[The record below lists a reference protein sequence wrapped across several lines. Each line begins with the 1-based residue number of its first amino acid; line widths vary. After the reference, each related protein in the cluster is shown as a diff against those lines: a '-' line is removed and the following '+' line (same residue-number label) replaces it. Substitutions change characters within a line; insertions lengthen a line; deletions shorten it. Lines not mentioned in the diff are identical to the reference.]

1 MENQSF
7 AMKGGE
13 GPHSYLQNSSLQRN
27 AIEAQKKLI
36 EEAIANNFNPIITH
50 TQNPTN
56 LICIADFGCS
66 TGPNTF
72 IAIQTIIQAI
82 QSHYV
87 PNITVTNRDNMNL
100 DSRFHKLN
108 PYDETLEFLVFFND
122 QVPKEI
128 MDRSSAW
135 NKGMIHCTNTPMEV
149 REAYEA
155 QFKEDFESFL
165 DARAQEVIGNGLMA
179 LQLATTPDMIV
190 ESSDIDPNIVFEL
203 LGSSLMDMAKV
214 GIISEDKVDSFN
226 LPIIY
231 PPIKGVKEIVE
242 RNEFFSIETM
252 EALNFEDFYAFP
264 NPNIF
269 VSIYRAVVEDL
280 IEKHFGGAIVDDLFD
295 RFTQKV
301 VEFPEILNPNNFKMV
316 LLFVLLKRKIDTI
329 EAEGAYGRGVEVF
342 VVVEVSNRSCRRRR
356 TSSWDWI
363 SAERGSTV
371 GICRFHRKGNEEDEA
386 EQLSPTAPPTTT
398 AVLWLNSP

>member
-27 AIEAQKKLI
+27 AIEAQKKVI

-56 LICIADFGCS
+56 LICIADLGCS

-87 PNITVTNRDNMNL
+87 PNITMANRDNMNL
-100 DSRFHKLN
+100 DRKFYKLFPSN
-108 PYDETLEFLVFFND
+108 KTLEFLVFFND
-122 QVPKEI
+122 QVSNDFNTLFKNLPNYNLNNKTYFACGVPGSFHGRLFPKQTLHFVHSSASLNWLSNVPKEI
-128 MDRSSAW
+128 MDRRSSAW
-135 NKGMIHCTNTPMEV
+135 NKGRIHCINAPKQV

-165 DARAQEVIGNGLMA
+165 DARAQEVVGNGLMA
-179 LQLATTPDMIV
+179 LQIPTTPDIIV
-190 ESSDIDPNIVFEL
+190 ESSDIDPSTVFEL
-203 LGSSLMDMAKV
+203 LGSSLMDMAKA
-214 GIISEDKVDSFN
+214 GMISEEKVDSFN
-226 LPIIY
+226 LPLFFS
-231 PPIKGVKEIVE
+231 PIKGVKQIVE

-252 EALNFEDFYAFP
+252 EALDLENFYAFP
-264 NPNIF
+264 NANIF
-269 VSIYRAVVEDL
+269 VSIFRAALEDL
-280 IEKHFGGAIVDDLFD
+280 IEKHFGGAIIDDLFD

-301 VEFPEILNPNNFKMV
+301 LEFPEILNPNKFKLVM
-316 LLFVLLKRKIDTI
+316 LFVLLKRKM
-329 EAEGAYGRGVEVF
+329 
-342 VVVEVSNRSCRRRR
+342 
-356 TSSWDWI
+356 
-363 SAERGSTV
+363 
-371 GICRFHRKGNEEDEA
+371 
-386 EQLSPTAPPTTT
+386 
-398 AVLWLNSP
+398 